1 MSIAHLARPEIRALR
16 PYQAAVQVED
26 TIRLNANEAPW
37 SGPGDP
43 FSRPLNRYPEIRPS
57 RLRATLAGRFGCR
70 PEQLLVTRGSSEAI
84 DLLVRTFCRAGQ
96 DRIVIA
102 EPTFSMYAHYA
113 AVQGAGVV
121 RLPTDPDRDFAIDAD
136 AIDAACDDSVRLA
149 FLCTPNNPTG
159 TTIGRATIV
168 DLLERLAGR
177 AAVVVDEAYIEFS
190 GAGSTATLLADHDN
204 LLVLR
209 TLSKALACAG
219 ARCGAVMGAAE
230 IIDMLDAVQAPY
242 AVATPVVE
250 CVENALAGNWLGE
263 AESHAREIVAERR
276 RMAVALDAHPAI
288 ERVWPSDAN
297 FLLVRCRDVDLVREA
312 AQQAGILLRYLSDP
326 LADCV
331 RITIGRPDENE
342 RLLQVFESLHGRGSD
357 PDG

>member
-1 MSIAHLARPEIRALR
+1 MSIAHLARPEIRALE

-37 SGPGDP
+37 TGSGDP
-43 FSRPLNRYPEIRPS
+43 FSRPLNRYPEIRPA
-57 RLRATLAGRFGCR
+57 RLRTTLADRFGCA
-70 PEQLLVTRGSSEAI
+70 PAELLVTRGSSEAI
-84 DLLVRTFCRAGQ
+84 DLLVRTFCRAGL
-96 DRIVIA
+96 DRILIV

-113 AVQGAGVV
+113 AVQGAGVE
-121 RLPTDPDRDFAIDAD
+121 RLAADPALDFVIDAD
-136 AIDAACDDSVRLA
+136 AIDAACDDSVRLV

-159 TTIGRATIV
+159 TTIERRTIV

-190 GAGSTATLLADHDN
+190 GARSVSELLPVHEN

-219 ARCGAVMGAAE
+219 ARCGAVLGASE

-242 AVATPVVE
+242 AVSTPVVE
-250 CVENALAGNWLGE
+250 CVEKALASGWLGE
-263 AESHAREIVAERR
+263 AEAHAQNIVAERR
-276 RMAVALDAHPAI
+276 RMAESLGAHPAV

-297 FLLVRCRDVDLVREA
+297 FLLVRCSNVDRVREA
-312 AQQAGILLRYLSDP
+312 TQRAGILLRYLAAP

-331 RITIGRPDENE
+331 RITIGSPDENE
-342 RLLQVFESLHGRGSD
+342 RLLQALQEIGDR
-357 PDG
+357 DG

>member
-1 MSIAHLARPEIRALR
+1 
-16 PYQAAVQVED
+16 VQVED

-37 SGPGDP
+37 TGPGDP

-113 AVQGAGVV
+113 AVQGADVV
-121 RLPTDPDRDFAIDAD
+121 GLPTDPDRDFAIDAD
-136 AIDAACDDSVRLA
+136 AIDTACDDSVRLV

-159 TTIGRATIV
+159 TTIERASIV
-168 DLLERLAGR
+168 DLLQRLAGR
-177 AAVVVDEAYIEFS
+177 AAVVVDEAYIEFA
-190 GAGSTATLLADHDN
+190 GAGSVATLLPEHDN

-230 IIDMLDAVQAPY
+230 IISMLDAVQAPY

-250 CVENALAGNWLGE
+250 CVENALAGNWLGDAE
-263 AESHAREIVAERR
+263 AHAREIVAERG
-276 RMAVALDAHPAI
+276 RMAESLAAHPAI
-288 ERVWPSDAN
+288 ERVWPSAAN
-297 FLLVRCRDVDLVREA
+297 FLLVRCNDVDAVREA

-331 RITIGRPDENE
+331 RITIGSPEENE
-342 RLLQVFESLHGRGSD
+342 RLLQALEGLRASD
-357 PDG
+357 GERDG